1 MQTWDYRIIDH
12 GNQLSLHEVTYR
24 ANGTV
29 ANWSKRPV
37 RFVADVHSGPMEIVE
52 MLQIALESAR
62 RRPVLRLADLHFP
75 TGHSAPH
82 GMLVQHTRVME

>member
-37 RFVADVHSGPMEIVE
+37 KFVADAGSGPMEIVE

-75 TGHSAPH
+75 SGHSAPQSM
-82 GMLVQHTRVME
+82 MLNHTLIME